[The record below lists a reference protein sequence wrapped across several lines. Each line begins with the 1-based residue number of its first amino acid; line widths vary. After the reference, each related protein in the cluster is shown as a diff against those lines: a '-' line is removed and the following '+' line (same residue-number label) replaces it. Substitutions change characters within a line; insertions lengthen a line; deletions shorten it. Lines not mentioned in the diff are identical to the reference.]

1 MWVADLAMNVPS
13 HLHCLNKRL
22 STPFPQSN
30 IAAAAGF
37 TEFYYGFIEDT
48 FCERQLCDF
57 LSYTLLPQLAIDKF
71 LGCPWSEL
79 LGEKSDFSKESLLT
93 PRKCLRTT
101 CHHFA
106 DIFKSIFL
114 VWMLMYCDQTFNE
127 FCFHRSNVSIGPDN
141 DWRWTADK
149 PLSEPMLAEFTD
161 ACLRHS
167 SLVC

>member
-13 HLHCLNKRL
+13 HLHCLN
-22 STPFPQSN
+22 N
-30 IAAAAGF
+30 G
-37 TEFYYGFIEDT
+37 FYYGFIEDT
-48 FCERQLCDF
+48 FCERQLCDFF

-79 LGEKSDFSKESLLT
+79 LGERSDFSKESLLT

-106 DIFKSIFL
+106 DIFISIFL

-127 FCFHRSNVSIGPDN
+127 FCFHRSNVSIGRDD

>member
-1 MWVADLAMNVPS
+1 MCLLSVLRINIIRLNSKALMWKFNIVNYFITKNVGCRPGDECAKPPS
-13 HLHCLNKRL
+13 LFNKRL

-30 IAAAAGF
+30 IAAAEGF
-37 TEFYYGFIEDT
+37 TEFYNGFKEDT

-79 LGEKSDFSKESLLT
+79 LGERSDFSKESLLT
-93 PRKCLRTT
+93 PRKFLRTT
-101 CHHFA
+101 CCHFA

-127 FCFHRSNVSIGPDN
+127 FCFHRSN
-141 DWRWTADK
+141 
-149 PLSEPMLAEFTD
+149 
-161 ACLRHS
+161 
-167 SLVC
+167 